1 MIYDEQEAYT
11 LPTYSEND
19 TSKGTVELLEG
30 PQVAPPP
37 KPQPPRRRSNLLAI
51 VLLAIVLS
59 SVFAVGLFSGW
70 EYVNSQNHTNS
81 LTSTTATTKQSSSLT
96 TGSETLREAAIAKVE
111 PGVVEL
117 KVTTSSGEQIGSG
130 VIIDTK
136 GDIVTNNHVISSG
149 QTVEVVLNTGKTEQ
163 AQIIATDEQE
173 DLAIVRIQ
181 PFTNM
186 TVVQLGNASTLQV
199 GQEVMAIGNPLGI
212 TETVTDGIVSAL
224 QRSVIESSGATL
236 TDTIQT
242 SAAINQGNSGGA
254 LINLQGQL
262 IGIPTVTAVNT
273 ETSTTANGISFAIS
287 SNVVAQAVQKML
299 NQ

>member
-1 MIYDEQEAYT
+1 MLEQK
-11 LPTYSEND
+11 END
-19 TSKGTVELLEG
+19 ISKGTVGLLEG
-30 PQVAPPP
+30 PMVAPPP
-37 KPQPPRRRSNLLAI
+37 KPRRRSNLLAI

-70 EYVNSQNHTNS
+70 EYVNSQNSTSS
-81 LTSTTATTKQSSSLT
+81 LGSTTATTTQSSSIT
-96 TGSETLREAAIAKVE
+96 TSSEALREAAIAKVE

-136 GDIVTNNHVISSG
+136 GDIVTNNHVISGG

-163 AQIIATDEQE
+163 AQIIATDAQE

-186 TVVQLGNASTLQV
+186 TVVQLGNSSTLQV

-224 QRSVIESSGATL
+224 QRSVTESSGATL